1 MKSWTLACC
10 WKRKL
15 KDNVKRKRNNG
26 RGSNSSKVKR
36 ESQKPLTLF
45 AVYETGTN
53 FHYILCS
60 TNRLLKLKLIYLP
73 VEDLRS
79 KILDAHPAVQCSF
92 SCSFVGK
99 LGQITDQPSPAFRAG
114 APFWI
119 LNLSICNFYSDNHK
133 CGYTDVC

>member
-1 MKSWTLACC
+1 MKSWTLAFC

-26 RGSNSSKVKR
+26 RGRNSSKVKR
-36 ESQKPLTLF
+36 ESQQPLTLF

-73 VEDLRS
+73 VADLLS
-79 KILDAHPAVQCSF
+79 KILDALPAVKCPFTCSF
-92 SCSFVGK
+92 
-99 LGQITDQPSPAFRAG
+99 
-114 APFWI
+114 WE
-119 LNLSICNFYSDNHK
+119 NLVK
-133 CGYTDVC
+133 

>member
-26 RGSNSSKVKR
+26 RGSNSSRVKR
-36 ESQKPLTLF
+36 ESQQPLTLF

-60 TNRLLKLKLIYLP
+60 TNRLLKLKFIYLP
-73 VEDLRS
+73 VADLLC
-79 KILDAHPAVQCSF
+79 KISDAHHAVQCSF
-92 SCSFVGK
+92 SC
-99 LGQITDQPSPAFRAG
+99 I
-114 APFWI
+114 FWE
-119 LNLSICNFYSDNHK
+119 NLPK
-133 CGYTDVC
+133 